1 MQTSSTN
8 QSAIVPLR
16 QIESDE
22 HDAMSAQHAVVS
34 VVLEVQLMLSGCI
47 MMPQDASVGGRSLD
61 RAHPLAP
68 ARDST
73 TLVLISMS

>member
-47 MMPQDASVGGRSLD
+47 MCHKTRLSV
-61 RAHPLAP
+61 AVAWIEH
-68 ARDST
+68 
-73 TLVLISMS
+73 TL